1 MKKKLIATLLT
12 LSLILSAT
20 TTAYA
25 TEITASGAGTTPV
38 DLTVETQIL
47 RVTIPLSL
55 PITMTEDGNVVVAD
69 NASITNNGA
78 GPIKITDI
86 EIIGANG
93 WSTVDYNSLDND
105 SATVG
110 GKNVGFSLNL
120 GATNILSTGA
130 DTDNFSDGAIVVT
143 KGQSLPLTYDA
154 VLPAQKD
161 EMVGV
166 QVAEVIFTIGWND

>member
-1 MKKKLIATLLT
+1 MKKKVIATLLSLT
-12 LSLILSAT
+12 LLFATSSPVSAS
-20 TTAYA
+20 
-25 TEITASGAGTTPV
+25 EITAAGAGTTPV

-55 PITMTEDGNVVVAD
+55 PITMTEDGEVMVAD
-69 NASITNNGA
+69 NASITNHGA

-86 EIIGANG
+86 EIKGANG
-93 WSTVDYNSLDND
+93 WSTVDYNSLDNA

-120 GATNILSTGA
+120 AATNILTTGA
-130 DTDNFSDGAIVVT
+130 NTDNFSSGAIVIT

>member
-1 MKKKLIATLLT
+1 MKKKLIATI
-12 LSLILSAT
+12 LSLSLLFATSVPTYASEIISA
-20 TTAYA
+20 
-25 TEITASGAGTTPV
+25 GAGTTPV

-55 PITMTEDGNVVVAD
+55 PITMTEDGDVVVAD

-86 EIIGANG
+86 EIKGANG

-110 GKNVGFSLNL
+110 GKNVGFSLSL
-120 GATNILSTGA
+120 GAANILTTGA
-130 DTDNFSDGAIVVT
+130 DTDNFSDGAIVIT
-143 KGQSLPLTYDA
+143 KGQSLPLTYNA

-166 QVAEVIFTIGWND
+166 QIAEVSFTIEWND